1 MWFTAPDNT
10 FRMSSFRTKKWKRK
24 YAVDKGNKGET
35 GKDGARP
42 ANNWEFMAFNNFW
55 MRGDSP
61 DEPDTP
67 RGSPAISPPGSR
79 PNSRPPSWLVQFTID
94 ENEEL
99 PNDSGLNEFIL
110 FVARINSWDFI
121 HRLGIIYF
129 RICSIRCQ

>member
-1 MWFTAPDNT
+1 MCIFSLSCVTKYCVMWFTAPDNT

-24 YAVDKGNKGET
+24 YAVDKGGKNEPS
-35 GKDGARP
+35 KDGARP

-79 PNSRPPSWLVQFTID
+79 PSSRPNSRPPSWLAQFTID
-94 ENEEL
+94 ENEETTNDICKL
-99 PNDSGLNEFIL
+99 PYRFNYLFLNHL
-110 FVARINSWDFI
+110 
-121 HRLGIIYF
+121 
-129 RICSIRCQ
+129 